1 MVMVPINCFLGNTSY
16 SNQFIEISNPVKM
29 EPIMP
34 ANLNRGGQKF
44 KAESM
49 YKAEF
54 NSSYHQQ
61 EASGPVLQAKTQ
73 EQRSKTND
81 YGIQQRQG
89 TLSRQ
94 PLKFMG
100 ESHYQATSKLA
111 ESPAKVKTFKPID
124 TLFCLPAKMLGKSQ
138 SKSTYDGQTIEI
150 CKY

>member
-61 EASGPVLQAKTQ
+61 EASGPVL
-73 EQRSKTND
+73 
-81 YGIQQRQG
+81 
-89 TLSRQ
+89 
-94 PLKFMG
+94 
-100 ESHYQATSKLA
+100 
-111 ESPAKVKTFKPID
+111 
-124 TLFCLPAKMLGKSQ
+124 
-138 SKSTYDGQTIEI
+138 
-150 CKY
+150 